1 MSDVLTPQQVKVP
14 GTATTKADAI
24 REAGALLVVAGA
36 VTEDYIDAMFQREES
51 VSTYMGNYL
60 AIPHGT
66 LDTRDTIL
74 RSGISVVRYD
84 TPIDWD
90 GNEVRFV
97 LGIAGANNTHLD
109 ILSKVAIVFSDLDQV
124 EQLRAAPSGQA
135 VFDILSAVNT
145 D

>member
-24 REAGALLVVAGA
+24 REAGAILVVAGA
-36 VTEDYIDAMFQREES
+36 VTEDYIDAMFQREDS

-66 LDTRDTIL
+66 LDTRDSIL

-84 TPIDWD
+84 TPIDWE
-90 GNEVRFV
+90 GNDVRFV
-97 LGIAGANNTHLD
+97 LGIAGAQNSHLD
-109 ILSKVAIVFSDLDQV
+109 ILSKIALVFSDLNQV
-124 EQLRAAPSGQA
+124 EQLLAAPSAQA
-135 VFDILSAVNT
+135 VFDTLSAVNT